1 MAHRV
6 WVWERKLSHV
16 SSTENNK
23 PGSPGWSFEAGEPR
37 AVPADSVARRLRE
50 ARNDSNQDLQDI
62 AQFLRIRYDYLLAIE
77 EGRFE
82 DLPGPTY
89 AVGFVRAYADHL
101 KLDSD
106 AIANAFKAEV
116 ADLSDRTELVF
127 PTPVPESRIPGSTI
141 VLFSVMLI
149 AGAYGVWYYFSS
161 DLEQQAVRETP
172 AVETPQ
178 AETPQAET
186 PTAVETPA
194 PGEGQTA
201 AATPESSTTDFAE
214 TPAPAD
220 PPTNGTATAE
230 GEGAEA
236 GPPPG
241 VTAVADDAPAPADP
255 AGETPPE
262 AEATE
267 VAELPEVPAIPEE
280 APADPAEA
288 AEPAGA
294 EPDETAAQ
302 QPAPEGE
309 AETAAA
315 AEAEPEPQAPAAE
328 AEEAATEA
336 EEPAILDNDAAEA
349 AASEGVASGAEDT
362 GLPET
367 VGEPVLEAAEVSVPP
382 LPPAI
387 PARRPSVQPESV
399 QTAELGESSEGATV
413 YGSENANS
421 RVVVRAV
428 FDSYVLIRDAN
439 DNLLLTKVLRSGD
452 VYRVPDEAGLTMLTG
467 NAGGL
472 QIEVDGQQA
481 PTIGPVGAI
490 VRNVSL
496 DPGRLS
502 SGTAVNR

>member
-6 WVWERKLSHV
+6 WVWEHKLSHV

-161 DLEQQAVRETP
+161 DLERQVVQEPP

-178 AETPQAET
+178 AETPV
-186 PTAVETPA
+186 AVETPA

-201 AATPESSTTDFAE
+201 AVTPDSSTTDFAE
-214 TPAPAD
+214 ATDTAGAPELPAAESHE
-220 PPTNGTATAE
+220 NGTVTAE
-230 GEGAEA
+230 SEDAEA
-236 GPPPG
+236 GAPTA
-241 VTAVADDAPAPADP
+241 VTAAPDEALPQAASETETTPAV
-255 AGETPPE
+255 
-262 AEATE
+262 EATE
-267 VAELPEVPAIPEE
+267 VTEVPEVPALPEE
-280 APADPAEA
+280 VPAEA
-288 AEPAGA
+288 APAEA
-294 EPDETAAQ
+294 E
-302 QPAPEGE
+302 PAPEVDP
-309 AETAAA
+309 ETAV
-315 AEAEPEPQAPAAE
+315 AEPEPQVPAAE
-328 AEEAATEA
+328 AEEAAAAEA

-349 AASEGVASGAEDT
+349 AVSESAASGAEDT
-362 GLPET
+362 GLPEA
-367 VGEPVLEAAEVSVPP
+367 VGEPIVEAAEVGVPP

-399 QTAELGESSEGATV
+399 QTAELGESSDGATV